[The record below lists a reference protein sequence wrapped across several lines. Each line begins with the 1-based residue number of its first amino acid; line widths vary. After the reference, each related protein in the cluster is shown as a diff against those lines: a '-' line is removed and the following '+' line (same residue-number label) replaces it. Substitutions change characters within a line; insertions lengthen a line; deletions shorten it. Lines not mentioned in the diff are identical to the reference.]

1 MTIILIVIIFIFVI
15 SAIWIWN
22 NLGSMEKNK
31 KIGFIAIGFVVMYII
46 TLLIFLT
53 TKGAINYPN
62 AEIENVIRNTLVMIF
77 TGLNSLII
85 LPYLAKLLGKTIESE
100 IEKEEIT
107 KKVIIILIVFLV
119 AIFMEASYLKSTQ
132 QGILN
137 IYSEVQDA
145 ER

>member
-1 MTIILIVIIFIFVI
+1 MTIILIVTIFIFVI

-62 AEIENVIRNTLVMIF
+62 AEIENVRNTLVMIF

>member
-1 MTIILIVIIFIFVI
+1 MTIILIVTIFIFVI

-22 NLGSMEKNK
+22 NLGMEKNK

-62 AEIENVIRNTLVMIF
+62 AEIENIIRNTLVMIF

-107 KKVIIILIVFLV
+107 KKLL
-119 AIFMEASYLKSTQ
+119 SY
-132 QGILN
+132 
-137 IYSEVQDA
+137 
-145 ER
+145 

>member
-1 MTIILIVIIFIFVI
+1 MTIILIVTIFIFVI

-62 AEIENVIRNTLVMIF
+62 AEIENIIRNTLVMIF

-85 LPYLAKLLGKTIESE
+85 LPYSAKLLGKTIESE

>member
-1 MTIILIVIIFIFVI
+1 
-15 SAIWIWN
+15 
-22 NLGSMEKNK
+22 
-31 KIGFIAIGFVVMYII
+31 MYII

-53 TKGAINYPN
+53 TKGAITYPN
-62 AEIENVIRNTLVMIF
+62 AEIENIIRNTLVMIF

-85 LPYLAKLLGKTIESE
+85 LPYLAKLLGKRIDSE

-119 AIFMEASYLKSTQ
+119 AIFMEAGYLKSTQ

-137 IYSEVQDA
+137 IYSEVQNA